1 MGDYIISD
9 NVINSIAIHEAQKI
23 DGLIKVQNINLRKT
37 GHGVHID
44 MTVILQ
50 YGCDI
55 FSVCKNIQLAVR
67 NNVEQYTSINA
78 RRINILV
85 KNLKEINFIFCNHPL
100 YQRKVDEDYEDEYQ
114 EAGLHHSCALFSY
127 ETWKAVSCHCLEKRY
142 LVLQFIVVE

>member
-23 DGLIKVQNINLRKT
+23 DGLIRVQNINLRKT

-55 FSVCKNIQLAVR
+55 FLYVKIFSLQSEIMLNNI
-67 NNVEQYTSINA
+67 
-78 RRINILV
+78 RR
-85 KNLKEINFIFCNHPL
+85 
-100 YQRKVDEDYEDEYQ
+100 
-114 EAGLHHSCALFSY
+114 
-127 ETWKAVSCHCLEKRY
+127 
-142 LVLQFIVVE
+142 